1 MKSTGLGFKGSMDEL
16 ALLLAL
22 KGEEQ
27 REVVIIDVR
36 DHWNTYPTYSIVM
49 ILASSLGL
57 AAPAKSLS
65 DF

>member
-1 MKSTGLGFKGSMDEL
+1 MDEL
-16 ALLLAL
+16 ALLLVL

-27 REVVIIDVR
+27 REDVIIDVR
-36 DHWNTYPTYSIVM
+36 DHWNTYTTYSIAI